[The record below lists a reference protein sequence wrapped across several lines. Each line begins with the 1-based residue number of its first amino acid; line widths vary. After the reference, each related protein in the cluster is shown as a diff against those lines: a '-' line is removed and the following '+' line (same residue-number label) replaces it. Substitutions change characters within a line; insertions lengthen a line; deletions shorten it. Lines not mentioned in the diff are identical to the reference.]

1 MRWTLLAL
9 LGAILIAAGIVGF
22 VLELVHGN
30 DIWSRHA
37 WGFALIASGLY
48 CVWHGLSEG
57 ASGSPG
63 KPIWP
68 AVALFAILAG
78 TAVVL
83 YAIAPPAAVL
93 FAIVVLP
100 FPWGANVQGW
110 FSSE

>member
-1 MRWTLLAL
+1 M
-9 LGAILIAAGIVGF
+9 AAGVVGF

-37 WGFALIASGLY
+37 WGFALVAAGLY
-48 CVWHGLSEG
+48 CGWRGLSER
-57 ASGSPG
+57 ASGGGSG
-63 KPIWP
+63 RPIWP
-68 AVALFAILAG
+68 AVALFVILAA
-78 TAVVL
+78 TAVIL

-100 FPWGANVQGW
+100 FCWGARVQGW